1 MEDNFNIIIID
12 DDQGIIDAIKAN
24 LPNEY
29 SIEGY
34 TNSKEGIDAIKE
46 NKYDL
51 LILDYFID
59 NLNAEKV
66 TEKIRKFD
74 DEIYIMLLTGRAEEV
89 PAIETLKKADIQMYC
104 EKSAHFEKILIM
116 IESAIKSICHSRK
129 DGSFGIR
136 LKKLRKNANLSQ
148 EDLGKLLG
156 LGRTAVA
163 NWETN
168 QTEPTGENI
177 KKLAELFKVT
187 TDFLLGYK
195 ANF

>member
-1 MEDNFNIIIID
+1 MEDKFNIIIID

-29 SIEGY
+29 FIEGY
-34 TNSKEGIDAIKE
+34 TSSKDGIDAIKE

-59 NLNAEKV
+59 NLDAEKV

-89 PAIETLKKADIQMYC
+89 PAIETLKKTDVQMYC
-104 EKSAHFEKILIM
+104 EKSAYFEKIIIM